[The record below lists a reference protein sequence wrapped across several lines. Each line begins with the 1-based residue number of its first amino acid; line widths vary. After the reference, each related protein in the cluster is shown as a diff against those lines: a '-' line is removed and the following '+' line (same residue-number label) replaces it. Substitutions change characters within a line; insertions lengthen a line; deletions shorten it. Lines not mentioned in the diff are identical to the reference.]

1 MNPALQLAQLI
12 LAIILIAAVLIQVR
26 NSGMGS
32 ALGGSD
38 SSFFSARRGIDR
50 VTFNF
55 TIFISFL
62 FFVVSA
68 LAAVLQ

>member
-12 LAIILIAAVLIQVR
+12 LAIILIVAVLIQVR

-55 TIFISFL
+55 TTFISVL

>member
-50 VTFNF
+50 ITFNF

>member
-12 LAIILIAAVLIQVR
+12 LAIILIVSVLIQVR

-38 SSFFSARRGIDR
+38 SSFFRARRGIDR

-55 TIFISFL
+55 TIFISVL

>member
-1 MNPALQLAQLI
+1 MNPALLLAQLI
-12 LAIILIAAVLIQVR
+12 LAIILIVAVLIQVR

-55 TIFISFL
+55 TIFISVL

>member
-1 MNPALQLAQLI
+1 MNLALQLAQLI

>member
-1 MNPALQLAQLI
+1 MNPALQLAQLT

-55 TIFISFL
+55 TIFISVL

>member
-1 MNPALQLAQLI
+1 
-12 LAIILIAAVLIQVR
+12 
-26 NSGMGS
+26 MGS

-55 TIFISFL
+55 TIFISVL

>member
-38 SSFFSARRGIDR
+38 SSFFTARRGIDR

>member
-12 LAIILIAAVLIQVR
+12 LAIILIVAVLIQVR

-55 TIFISFL
+55 TIFISVL

>member
-55 TIFISFL
+55 TIFISFM